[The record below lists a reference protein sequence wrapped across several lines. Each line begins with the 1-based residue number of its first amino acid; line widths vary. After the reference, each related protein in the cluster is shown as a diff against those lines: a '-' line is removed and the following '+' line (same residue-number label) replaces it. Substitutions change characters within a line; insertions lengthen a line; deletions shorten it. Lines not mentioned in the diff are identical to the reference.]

1 MTNPFEIV
9 EKREAER
16 RKAAE
21 QPPLIR
27 LWDGNWRLLAEV
39 EDYNKAEFT
48 WLHNDAGSAS
58 LEIPLNNPAGELLK
72 QPDAWPTKSL
82 YITWAHRERHGAIE
96 APRGIGGGCKCR
108 PRLPQAE
115 GSARLVEPLPASGD
129 PVPESVPVVRAFAL
143 GGGHHTVC

>member
-82 YITWAHRERHGAIE
+82 YITCDKSGARWSGRIENVTVRSKPPRRHPDNLRA
-96 APRGIGGGCKCR
+96 
-108 PRLPQAE
+108 
-115 GSARLVEPLPASGD
+115 
-129 PVPESVPVVRAFAL
+129 VR
-143 GGGHHTVC
+143 